1 MALKRA
7 LIGRYHRR
15 LELARRSLW
24 EWIVVPNWCLKPRWF
39 PLMAEYGCRHA
50 GAQGGHRS
58 FLWVGDNG
66 SGARRCEEAGADRVE
81 AHAARAARQLRHEH
95 SGLGSSLHRT
105 IEIHGRADGVIS
117 VGKGELRVEGGGSSD
132 EGQKHDD
139 RMRRRDCLPPLK
151 HFPVSVT
158 GVGSGGWL
166 SRRVVRKLVGT
177 IDVKKLGARGPGTA
191 NDKGKRGIRR
201 EARLS
206 SGRNEKVMADD
217 RGKLCGH
224 GNGIR
229 TNVDD
234 GVDAVDMAKR
244 CWGGGI
250 DEAVSVKQGWLG
262 RLSMAFV
269 WTTLRQRKRR
279 GESAATCKR
288 GAKKNSERRRELAP
302 VTCYSNSL
310 NHASGMKAMFEKASE
325 HLGAKIQNRIH
336 RLTYSEHSG
345 CTGVSGLLEIKS
357 FRSAI
362 RSREPHGP
370 NQKASTNSISLKD
383 LIFLMF
389 CFKNKELLYIEVINF
404 CVAPDSKTTLLDV
417 SGPPH
422 TTKQRT
428 EEAMSDELRG
438 LRRVEN
444 AFAVEKHVEVINAA
458 GGRAVS
464 PANRMAFG
472 VTSRYLPS
480 TRRVKMCKYGSSQSG
495 GVEEIERTLRWEG
508 DNDADTDCDEDGNEG
523 DFKKVASDIART
535 CRTWWIARDSDGAR
549 RWFMGMGEGFVM
561 ADPDAAGYAQIEQTG
576 MIDVGDV
583 GAVGV
588 GSEVVGDEGED
599 QASEFNG
606 EWDEDGGEQRG
617 SGRGWDWVECK
628 CRWRRVMAGRMERH
642 MMDRSPRQQ
651 ATVVAGKRDAK
662 FGSSWSC
669 IELEDGLSKVEAG
682 KGDANREN
690 RMSECRH
697 RHEERHAA
705 DGAWT
710 AGKGEMVGGIGGESG
725 KVTSGFLGAR
735 GGG

>member
-24 EWIVVPNWCLKPRWF
+24 EWIVVPNWCLKRAGSRRW
-39 PLMAEYGCRHA
+39 LNTGA
-50 GAQGGHRS
+50 GTRGTGGHRS
-58 FLWVGDNG
+58 FLWVGDKG
-66 SGARRCEEAGADRVE
+66 SGARRCEAGADRVE

-105 IEIHGRADGVIS
+105 IEIHGRADA
-117 VGKGELRVEGGGSSD
+117 
-132 EGQKHDD
+132 
-139 RMRRRDCLPPLK
+139 CLPPLK

-177 IDVKKLGARGPGTA
+177 IDVKKLGAEGRARRTTRASRGRGDLDRIRA
-191 NDKGKRGIRR
+191 NVDNDKTMLWPPRRRGIRR

-262 RLSMAFV
+262 GCRWRSYGRRCGSERDEGVGGNLQERREEK
-269 WTTLRQRKRR
+269 LRK
-279 GESAATCKR
+279 AATFGLHWSIR
-288 GAKKNSERRRELAP
+288 
-302 VTCYSNSL
+302 VT
-310 NHASGMKAMFEKASE
+310 
-325 HLGAKIQNRIH
+325 R
-336 RLTYSEHSG
+336 
-345 CTGVSGLLEIKS
+345 
-357 FRSAI
+357 
-362 RSREPHGP
+362 
-370 NQKASTNSISLKD
+370 NQE
-383 LIFLMF
+383 
-389 CFKNKELLYIEVINF
+389 NKELLYIEGPAYN
-404 CVAPDSKTTLLDV
+404 KTTNRRGEFVIEFLKH
-417 SGPPH
+417 P
-422 TTKQRT
+422 KYYIQT
-428 EEAMSDELRG
+428 EVSDELRG